1 MTEDFA
7 ARRVPRQERGER
19 RVAAILAAAAAL
31 LDEVGYD
38 AMTVSAVAARARA
51 PIGSIYQFFPNK
63 ESIAQALAARYLTE
77 LRDQLTTT
85 ITIEGA
91 HLPLANLLDQLI
103 DPYMAFI
110 TSRTGYRAFLTSAKA
125 LKQIPASAALE
136 DELVGRLVALFTAR
150 NDQLAPLAARQYAGV
165 TMLIVAALAPACIA
179 PDSTLDQRMIAELK
193 AVLCGYL
200 GLRVDGAV
208 G

>member
-19 RVAAILAAAAAL
+19 RVAAILAAAATL

-38 AMTVSAVAARARA
+38 AMTVSAVAARAGA

-91 HLPLANLLDQLI
+91 HLPLATLLDHLL

-110 TSRTGYRAFLTSAKA
+110 ISRTGYRAFLTSAKA

-165 TMLIVAALAPACIA
+165 TMQIVAALAPACIA
-179 PDSTLDQRMIAELK
+179 PDGTLDQPMIAELK
-193 AVLCGYL
+193 AVLRGYL
-200 GLRVDGAV
+200 GLRLDGAA

>member
-19 RVAAILAAAAAL
+19 RVAAILAAAATL

>member
-7 ARRVPRQERGER
+7 ARRLPRQERGER
-19 RVAAILAAAAAL
+19 RVAAIMEAAAAL

-38 AMTVSAVAARARA
+38 AMTVSAVAARAGA

-63 ESIAQALAARYLTE
+63 EAIAQTLAAHYLAE
-77 LRDQLTTT
+77 LRDHFTAT
-85 ITIEGA
+85 ITTA
-91 HLPLANLLDQLI
+91 SARLPLPLLLDQLI

-150 NDQLAPLAARQYAGV
+150 NDRLAPLAARQYAGV
-165 TMLIVAALAPACIA
+165 TMQIVAALAPACIA
-179 PDSTLDQRMIAELK
+179 PDGTLDQRMITELK
-193 AVLCGYL
+193 AVLRGYL
-200 GLRVDGAV
+200 GLRLDGAV